1 MTNEPKISV
10 IIPVYNASAYL
21 SKSLGSVIAQTLEA
35 IEIICINDGSTD
47 DSLAI
52 LNDYAEKDS
61 RIRIIDQP
69 NHGVGY
75 ARNVGI
81 RAASGEFVAFLDP
94 DDFLGSD
101 TVYELLYKK
110 AKEHGVNIC
119 GGSFWEVRNDGADI
133 TKDFYGSDAKFT
145 MPREALADYRDYQF
159 DYGFYR
165 FLYKRTFLMD
175 KDLFF
180 PEYVRF
186 QDPPFFVKAMIKAE
200 KFYAVPDCT
209 YCYRVNPNGL
219 KLTERKIC
227 DIIRGVR
234 DNLIMSSEAN
244 LPELHI
250 LSLQRLSQFYTLWL
264 TTSGYDDL
272 NTEICHQL
280 NELLKVVRT
289 EWLSDTALQLL
300 HMNIYHYLADVQNQK
315 NQLTEEIN
323 RLNNEIYHLR
333 SSYSF
338 RIGRVITVIPRA
350 VKRKIKNIF

>member
-1 MTNEPKISV
+1 M

-21 SKSLGSVIAQTLEA
+21 SKSLGSVINQTLA
-35 IEIICINDGSTD
+35 SLEIICINDGSTD

-52 LNDYAEKDS
+52 LSGFAEKDA
-61 RIRIIDQP
+61 RIKIIDQP

-75 ARNVGI
+75 ARNAGI
-81 RAASGEFVAFLDP
+81 RAATGEFVAFLDP
-94 DDFLGSD
+94 DDYLGSD

-119 GGSFWEVRNDGADI
+119 GGSFWEVRNDGAHI
-133 TKDFYGSDAKFT
+133 TKKFYGPFEKFT
-145 MPREALADYRDYQF
+145 FSQEAVVDFRDYQF
-159 DYGFYR
+159 DFGFYR
-165 FLYKRTFLMD
+165 FIYKRSFL
-175 KDLFF
+175 KDNSLFF

-186 QDPPFFVKAMIKAE
+186 QDPPFFVKSMIKAE

-209 YCYRVNPNGL
+209 YWYRVNPNGL

-250 LSLQRLSQFYTLWL
+250 LSLQRLSEFYTLWV
-264 TTSGYDDL
+264 TTSVYGDL
-272 NTEICHQL
+272 SPEICHQL
-280 NELLKVVRT
+280 NELRKAVRT

-300 HMNIYHYLADVQNQK
+300 HMNIYHYLADAQNQK
-315 NQLTEEIN
+315 NQLIDEINQSNDEIN
-323 RLNNEIYHLR
+323 RLYDEINHLR

-338 RIGRVITVIPRA
+338 RIGRIITIIPRA
-350 VKRKIKNIF
+350 VKRKLK